1 MELIRKTQVNFVRC
15 ILPAADA
22 GQYDSND
29 PISSAKAAQLATQ
42 MNVPLVRQ
50 QLRAGEM
57 MDAVRLHRQ
66 GKFLVPS
73 HRENN
78 AIAPDFLL

>member
-15 ILPAADA
+15 ILPATDA

-29 PISSAKAAQLATQ
+29 PISSTKAAQIATQ

-57 MDAVRLHRQ
+57 LDAVRIHRQ
-66 GKFLVPS
+66 GKRLHPQYIS
-73 HRENN
+73 
-78 AIAPDFLL
+78 ALAPLSPTR